1 MLTKKQKE
9 LLEYVN
15 SFINANKMSPSY
27 DEIREAMNLKSKS
40 GIHRIV
46 SALEE
51 RGFIRKLANRARAI
65 EVLKNP
71 DKINNNITSI
81 DTNIEIPL
89 CGKIAAGT
97 PIEAISNVE
106 KMIKV
111 PKDIIGNSECFALEV
126 SGDSMIEA
134 GILDKDVAIIEKK
147 TIANEGNIVVALIHN
162 EEATLKI
169 FTNNQKN
176 IILKPANENY
186 DIQTYNP
193 NEVKIQGILVGLIR
207 KYWYLFFK
215 YTLIIFI
222 TL

>member
-15 SFINANKMSPSY
+15 SFINTNKISPSY

-147 TIANEGNIVVALIHN
+147 AIANEGNIVVALIHN

-207 KYWYLFFK
+207 KY
-215 YTLIIFI
+215 
-222 TL
+222 